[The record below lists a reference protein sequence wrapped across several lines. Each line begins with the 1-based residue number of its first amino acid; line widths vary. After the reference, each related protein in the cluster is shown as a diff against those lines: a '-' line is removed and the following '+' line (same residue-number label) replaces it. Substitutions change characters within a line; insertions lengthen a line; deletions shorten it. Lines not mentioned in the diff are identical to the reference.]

1 MGTTAQLVNA
11 KREKLKK
18 AVGISAGE
26 IMKKEDLKKNATRKL
41 VDAMTRVIIA
51 AMKDDDKEKWQHV
64 ESVIKSIPHT
74 NEDVLKWITSRVTY
88 IKEHKVSAVEI
99 SADEDG
105 NVSINLYSANDG
117 NAVSDDIKNAL
128 DDLKSNQE
136 LPKKISSPSET
147 ILYYV
152 DANSAGIV
160 AACIEYSNMLTE
172 KKQEITKENI
182 TDEDKIKEIRA
193 KIGKNLVHL
202 ANLVNAALTSR
213 KDGEYDWFNRE
224 TGDYFW
230 ILNTCEKIE
239 NTADLLMA
247 GELPA
252 SVWLISDC
260 FSNPRSVWIDV
271 QMAVN
276 VLRKHIDFM
285 NLKEEK
291 EPDKQLSSDG
301 KPELVNSGN
310 GDDEED
316 EETQLFDE

>member
-51 AMKDDDKEKWQHV
+51 AMKDDDKKKWQHV

-74 NEDVLKWITSRVTY
+74 NEDVLKWITSRVKY

-117 NAVSDDIKNAL
+117 NTVSDDIKNAL

-136 LPKKISSPSET
+136 LLKKISSPSET

-160 AACIEYSNMLTE
+160 AACIERSNMLAE
-172 KKQEITKENI
+172 KKQKIAKGNI
-182 TDEDKIKEIRA
+182 TDENEIKKIRA
-193 KIGKNLVHL
+193 ETGESLVSL
-202 ANLVNAALTSR
+202 ANSVNAALKSR

-230 ILNTCEKIE
+230 ILNTCEEIE
-239 NTADLLMA
+239 KTAVLLMA

-252 SVWLISDC
+252 SVWLISGC
-260 FSNPRSVWIDV
+260 FSDPRSVWADV
-271 QMAVN
+271 QIAVN
-276 VLRKHIDFM
+276 VLREHIDFM

-291 EPDKQLSSDG
+291 KPDKQSSSDG
-301 KPELVNSGN
+301 KPEPAGSNN
-310 GDDEED
+310 IED
-316 EETQLFDE
+316 EETLLFEEES